1 MPPGLRPSEISP
13 KILVTL
19 TQQWREAPEN
29 KKGDSEPQDSPLVAP
44 ARGAGF
50 SRKGPTNNINTINQN
65 YNNYMTN
72 HNTSQKG
79 TEMARPSASQ
89 REVK

>member
-19 TQQWREAPEN
+19 TQQWREAPEK
-29 KKGDSEPQDSPLVAP
+29 KKGSEPQDSPLVAP
-44 ARGAGF
+44 TRGAGF
-50 SRKGPTNNINTINQN
+50 SRKGPTNNSNTNNQN
-65 YNNYMTN
+65 YNTFMTN
-72 HNTSQKG
+72 HNTSQKRA
-79 TEMARPSASQ
+79 EAARSSASQ